1 MGTIERIEL
10 VAFTFEVENL
20 GVESSASATYNMVCK
35 PGDRIE
41 VERYALALST
51 SDGLQGE
58 YVTHW
63 VGTRIAFEQTRA
75 LAPLLLG
82 RTTRDREWLFDE
94 FKRELRQYDH
104 MGHGPVDIA
113 LWDLLGKEAGCS
125 VSHLLGRYRQRLPAY
140 ASTYHGDHSGS
151 LDSPGAYADF
161 ALACHDLGYRAFKLH
176 GWHDGDVRREAENV
190 LNLRK
195 AVGDRMTLMLDP
207 ACQLRNF
214 ADALHVG
221 RACDEADYFW
231 YEDPFRDS
239 GVSAFAHKRLRER
252 LKTPL
257 LMTEHV
263 RGIEPKA
270 DFLIAGGTD
279 MLRADPEYDMG
290 ITGAMKIAHL
300 AESFGVDVEFHA
312 CGPAHR
318 HCMAA
323 VRNTNFYELALVGP
337 GSPNAVPPVYTCG
350 YSDQLDGVGADGCFP
365 VPTGPGLGVSY
376 DWDFIRKHQTAEFSF
391 RL

>member
-1 MGTIERIEL
+1 MARIERVEL
-10 VAFTFEVENL
+10 IAFSFPVEGL
-20 GVESSASATYNMVCK
+20 GLEGGPGATYNMVCA
-35 PGDRIE
+35 PGSSID
-41 VERYALALST
+41 VERYAVALRT
-51 SDGLQGE
+51 ADGLCGE

-75 LAPLLLG
+75 IAPMLLG

-94 FKRELRQYDH
+94 LKRELRQYDH
-104 MGHGPVDIA
+104 MGHGPLDIA
-113 LWDLLGKEAGCS
+113 MWDLLGKEAGLS
-125 VSHLLGRYRQRLPAY
+125 VSHLIGRYRQRLPAY
-140 ASTYHGDHSGS
+140 ASTYHGDHSGR
-151 LDSPGAYADF
+151 LDSPQAYADF
-161 ALACHDLGYRAFKLH
+161 AEACHALGYRAFKLH

-190 LNLRK
+190 LHLRR
-195 AVGDRMTLMLDP
+195 AMGDRMTLMLDP
-207 ACQLRNF
+207 ACQLRTF
-214 ADALHVG
+214 ADALYVG
-221 RACDEADYFW
+221 QACDEAGYFW

-239 GVSAFAHKRLRER
+239 GVSAFAHRRLRER

-279 MLRADPEYDMG
+279 LLRADPEYDMG
-290 ITGAMKIAHL
+290 VTGAIKIAHL
-300 AESFGVDVEFHA
+300 AEAFGVDVEIHA

-323 VRNTNFYELALVGP
+323 LRNTNYYEVALVGP
-337 GSPNAVPPVYTCG
+337 GAPNAVPPVYSCG
-350 YSDQLDGVGADGCFP
+350 YSDQLEAVEKDGC
-365 VPTGPGLGVSY
+365 VPLPEGPGLGVTY
-376 DWDFIRKHQTAEFSF
+376 DWEFIRRHQTAAVEF

>member
-1 MGTIERIEL
+1 MGHIERVEL

-20 GVESSASATYNMVCK
+20 GVESTAGATYNMVCK
-35 PGDRIE
+35 PGGKIE
-41 VERYALALST
+41 IERYALALVS
-51 SDGLQGE
+51 SDGLRGE

-75 LAPLLLG
+75 LAPMLLG

-113 LWDLLGKEAGCS
+113 LWDLLGKETGCS
-125 VSHLLGRYRQRLPAY
+125 ASHLLGRYRQRLRAY

-151 LDSPGAYADF
+151 LDSPQAYADF
-161 ALACHDLGYRAFKLH
+161 AHACYDLGYRAFKLH
-176 GWHDGDVRREAENV
+176 GWHEGDARNEAANV
-190 LNLRK
+190 LHLRK
-195 AVGDRMTLMLDP
+195 AVGDTMTLMLDP
-207 ACQLRNF
+207 ACQLRTF

-270 DFLIAGGTD
+270 DFLVAGGTD

-300 AESFGVDVEFHA
+300 AEAFGVDVEIHA

-323 VRNTNFYELALVGP
+323 LRNTNFYELALVGP
-337 GSPNAVPPVYTCG
+337 GSPNAVPPVYACG
-350 YSDQLDGVGADGCFP
+350 YSDQLDGVDADGCFP
-365 VPTGPGLGVSY
+365 VPDGPGLGVTY

>member
-1 MGTIERIEL
+1 MGRIERVEL
-10 VAFTFEVENL
+10 VAFTFRVDDL
-20 GVESSASATYNMVCK
+20 GLESTAGATYNMVCR
-35 PGDRIE
+35 PGGSIE
-41 VERYALALST
+41 VERYALALAT
-51 SDGLQGE
+51 SDGLSGE

-94 FKRELRQYDH
+94 MKRELRQYDH
-104 MGHGPVDIA
+104 MGHGPIDIA
-113 LWDLLGKEAGCS
+113 LWDLLGKETGCS
-125 VSHLLGRYRQRLPAY
+125 VSHLLGRYRQKLPAY
-140 ASTYHGDHSGS
+140 ASTYHGDHSGC
-151 LDSPGAYADF
+151 LRSPEAYAEF
-161 ALACHDLGYRAFKLH
+161 AEACHAMGYRAFKAH
-176 GWHDGDVRREAENV
+176 GWHEGDARREAELV
-190 LNLRK
+190 LHLGR

-207 ACQLRNF
+207 ACQLRTF
-214 ADALHVG
+214 ADALYVG
-221 RACDEADYFW
+221 RACDDAGYFW

-257 LMTEHV
+257 LMTEHI

-270 DFLIAGGTD
+270 DFLVAGGTD
-279 MLRADPEYDMG
+279 MLRADPEYDLG

-300 AESFGVDVEFHA
+300 AEAFGVDVEFHA

-323 VRNTNFYELALVGP
+323 VRNTSFYELALVGP
-337 GSPNAVPPVYTCG
+337 GSPNAVPPVYSCG
-350 YSDQLDGVGADGCFP
+350 YSDQLDGVDADGCFP
-365 VPTGPGLGVSY
+365 VPEGPGLGVAY
-376 DWDFIRKHQTAEFSF
+376 DWDFIRKHQTAAFAF
-391 RL
+391 QL

>member
-1 MGTIERIEL
+1 MGRIERVEIRP
-10 VAFTFEVENL
+10 FTFEVENL
-20 GVESSASATYNMVCK
+20 GLESSAGATYNMVCK
-35 PGDRIE
+35 PGERIT
-41 VERYALALST
+41 VERYAVALFT
-51 SDGLQGE
+51 EDGACGE

-63 VGTRIAFEQTRA
+63 VGTRIALEQTRA
-75 LAPLLLG
+75 LAPFLLG
-82 RTTRDREWLFDE
+82 RTTGEREWLFDE
-94 FKRELRQYDH
+94 MKRELRQYDH
-104 MGHGPVDIA
+104 MGHGPLDIA
-113 LWDLLGKEAGCS
+113 LWDLLGKETGRS
-125 VSHLLGRYRQRLPAY
+125 VSDLLGRYRTRLPAY

-151 LDSPGAYADF
+151 LDSPAAFADF
-161 ALACHDLGYRAFKLH
+161 ALACQAMGYPAFKLH
-176 GWHDGDVRREAENV
+176 GWHDGDARREAENV
-190 LNLRK
+190 LAVRK
-195 AVGDRMTLMLDP
+195 AVGDGMALMLDP

-214 ADALHVG
+214 ADALYVG
-221 RACDEADYFW
+221 RACDEADYTW

-279 MLRADPEYDMG
+279 ILRADPEYDLG
-290 ITGAMKIAHL
+290 ITGTMKIAHL
-300 AESFGVDVEFHA
+300 AEAFGVDVEIHA

-323 VRNTNFYELALVGP
+323 LRNTNYYELALVGP

-350 YSDQLDGVGADGCFP
+350 YSDQLDAVGADGCFP
-365 VPTGPGLGVSY
+365 LPEGPGLGVIY
-376 DWDFIRKHQTAEFSF
+376 DWDFIRRHQTAEFVIKA
-391 RL
+391 